1 MRIRTNEE
9 LEQINA
15 SLATYNENQWDF
27 LGVIEQKAENY
38 EYFNDMRDV
47 SFDKPIKKV
56 GNTIKTVLVTSV
68 GVAAIAVIA
77 IFLLI
82 KGGVIGF
89 KNQEYRDLQ
98 NASNVNMQDS
108 VQVIQGEKA
117 STDERLAINNQ
128 LSNYLTIL
136 QQQSGYSSL
145 DNITKDSHF
154 NNTYTDFTNQIQSS
168 FDLNDCYARSLKAFG
183 SYIRLKSVDE
193 VIIEPNSGEYYA
205 YIQVYYP
212 AEIDIKDYVNANR
225 YSYTKYFTTAESLDT
240 ANVMRYMLENLTVA
254 KFTSK
259 QTKYIQIRLVKQD
272 NQFIIVD
279 DSVFTELAIQGY
291 SYCID
296 EIIKVLRNVN

>member
-1 MRIRTNEE
+1 MKIRTNEE

-47 SFDKPIKKV
+47 SFDKPIRKAAH
-56 GNTIKTVLVTSV
+56 TLRTVICTAV
-68 GVAAIAVIA
+68 GVLLIAAFAL
-77 IFLLI
+77 FLLY
-82 KGGVIGF
+82 KGGVIGLSD
-89 KNQEYRDLQ
+89 KAYQDVKDATNINQ
-98 NASNVNMQDS
+98 QDTL
-108 VQVIQGEKA
+108 QVIKGEKA
-117 STDERLAINNQ
+117 STDDRLAINNQ

-154 NNTYTDFTNQIQSS
+154 NNTYIDFTNKIQSS

-193 VIIEPNSGEYYA
+193 VVIEPNTGEYYA
-205 YIQVYYP
+205 YIQIYYP
-212 AEIDIKDYVNANR
+212 AEIDVKDYVNANR

-240 ANVMRYMLENLTVA
+240 ANVMRYMLDNLAVS
-254 KFTSK
+254 KFASK
-259 QTKYIQIRLVKQD
+259 QSKYIQVRLVKKD

-279 DSVFTELAIQGY
+279 DSVFTELAMQGY